1 MTFKI
6 EKGIPIPT
14 KFRNS
19 GIAATMRAMEVGD
32 SFVAPGK
39 NSSIRSN
46 MAYITRRTG
55 RKFVARQEGE
65 GVRIWRIQ

>member
-1 MTFKI
+1 MFKI
-6 EKGIPIPT
+6 EKGVPIPGQYNNRGMAKT
-14 KFRNS
+14 LRV
-19 GIAATMRAMEVGD
+19 MEIGD

-55 RKFVARQEGE
+55 RKFVARQDGE

>member
-1 MTFKI
+1 VTFKI
-6 EKGIPIPT
+6 EKGVPIPGQHNNRGMAQT
-14 KFRNS
+14 LRLLE
-19 GIAATMRAMEVGD
+19 IGD

-46 MAYITRRTG
+46 MAYIARRTG